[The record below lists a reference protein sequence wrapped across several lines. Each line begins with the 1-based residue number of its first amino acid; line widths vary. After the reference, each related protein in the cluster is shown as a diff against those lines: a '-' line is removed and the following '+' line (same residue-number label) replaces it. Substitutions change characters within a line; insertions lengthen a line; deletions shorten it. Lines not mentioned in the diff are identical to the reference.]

1 MQAADVLLVIAEI
14 SVALVGF
21 TGIIAV
27 FRQRGISSWQPQTA
41 YRFKFMCWNAF
52 NAMAFALVPFVP
64 YNVPEVSAW
73 TWQISS
79 TLFALAN
86 LSLVWLTWSGARNL
100 PPEFASQLSR
110 GWMITYQS
118 GSLIM
123 VALLLAN
130 AFCLLDAAGPAMYL
144 RGLGWQLFLA
154 ASLFVRLML
163 APNAA
168 TD

>member
-64 YNVPEVSAW
+64 HNVPEVSA
-73 TWQISS
+73 
-79 TLFALAN
+79 
-86 LSLVWLTWSGARNL
+86 
-100 PPEFASQLSR
+100 
-110 GWMITYQS
+110 
-118 GSLIM
+118 
-123 VALLLAN
+123 
-130 AFCLLDAAGPAMYL
+130 
-144 RGLGWQLFLA
+144 
-154 ASLFVRLML
+154 
-163 APNAA
+163 
-168 TD
+168 